1 VLCTRFSRAPAVC
14 DYRKGE
20 MDQQLFEPAMRRSF
34 ELALNGPAHGV
45 NPQVGA
51 VILDEELNII
61 AEGWHE
67 GAGTPHAE
75 VMALSNLSD
84 TYGNNPPAN
93 LTAVVTLEPCNH
105 TGRTG
110 PCSQALIAAGISRV
124 VFASQDPGDISGN
137 GADAL
142 REAGIEVIEGFLS
155 HDADQQLRVWLTAN
169 RNKRTYVTLKWA
181 SSLDGRNAAEDGTS
195 QWISGP
201 ASREHT
207 HITRSQIDA
216 IAVGTGTVLSDDPEL
231 TARRS
236 DGSYF
241 EHQPIRVVIGQ
252 RELPEDRKI
261 FNDKAPTIHLQTRN
275 LEDALADLWA
285 RGIKHLLVEG
295 GPTLASQFE
304 RENLVD
310 EYQIYLAP
318 ALIGGTKTALTDIG
332 VGNIADAHRLEIFEI
347 QQFGND
353 LFLRA
358 RRA

>member
-1 VLCTRFSRAPAVC
+1 
-14 DYRKGE
+14 
-20 MDQQLFEPAMRRSF
+20 
-34 ELALNGPAHGV
+34 
-45 NPQVGA
+45 VGA
-51 VILDEELNII
+51 VILDENLDII
-61 AEGWHE
+61 AEGWHL
-67 GAGTPHAE
+67 GAGTAHAE
-75 VMALSNLSD
+75 VMALRNLSE
-84 TYGNNPPAN
+84 TYGSNPPAN

-137 GADAL
+137 GAEAL
-142 REAGIEVIEGFLS
+142 RDAGIEVIEGLLA
-155 HDADQQLRVWLTAN
+155 HEADHQLRVWLTAN

-201 ASREHT
+201 TSREHT

-216 IAVGTGTVLSDDPEL
+216 IAVGTSTVLADNPEL
-231 TARRS
+231 TARKP

-241 EHQPIRVVIGQ
+241 EHQPIRVVIGE
-252 RELPEDRKI
+252 RDISPEQKI
-261 FNDKAPTIHLQTRN
+261 FNDKAPTVHLRTRN
-275 LEDALADLWA
+275 LGDALADLWA
-285 RGIKHLLVEG
+285 RGVKHLLVEG

-318 ALIGGTKTALTDIG
+318 ALIGGSKTALTDIG
-332 VGNIADAHRLEIFEI
+332 VSNISEAHRLDIFEI
-347 QQFGND
+347 QQLGND

>member
-1 VLCTRFSRAPAVC
+1 
-14 DYRKGE
+14 
-20 MDQQLFEPAMRRSF
+20 MNQQVFEPAMRRSL
-34 ELALNGPAHGV
+34 ELALNGPAQGV

-51 VILDEELNII
+51 VILDEDLNII
-61 AEGWHE
+61 AEGWHQ

-84 TYGNNPPAN
+84 TYGSNPPAN

-124 VFASQDPGDISGN
+124 VFASQDPGDVSGN
-137 GADAL
+137 GSQTLID
-142 REAGIEVIEGFLS
+142 AGIEVISGVLVSE
-155 HDADQQLRVWLTAN
+155 ADRQSRVWLTSN

-181 SSLDGRNAAEDGTS
+181 STLDGRNAADDGTS
-195 QWISGP
+195 QWISDP
-201 ASREHT
+201 LSREHT

-216 IAVGTGTVLSDDPEL
+216 IAVGTGTVMADNPEL

-241 EHQPIRVVIGQ
+241 EHQPIRVVIGE
-252 RELPEDRKI
+252 RELGPDLKI
-261 FNDKAPTIHLQTRN
+261 FNDKALTIHIQTRN
-275 LEDALADLWA
+275 LGDALADLWA
-285 RGIKHLLVEG
+285 RGVKHLLVEG
-295 GPTLASQFE
+295 GPTLASEFE

-318 ALIGGTKTALTDIG
+318 VLLGGSRTALTDIG
-332 VGNIADAHRLEIFEI
+332 VGTIADAHRLDIFEI
-347 QQFGND
+347 EQLGND

>member
-1 VLCTRFSRAPAVC
+1 
-14 DYRKGE
+14 
-20 MDQQLFEPAMRRSF
+20 MNQQAFEPAMRRSL

-51 VILDEELNII
+51 VILDEDLNII
-61 AEGWHE
+61 AEGWHQ

-84 TYGNNPPAN
+84 TYGSNRPAN

-124 VFASQDPGDISGN
+124 VFASQDPGDVSGN
-137 GADAL
+137 GSQTLID
-142 REAGIEVIEGFLS
+142 AGIEVISGVLVSE
-155 HDADQQLRVWLTAN
+155 ADRQSRVWLTSN

-181 SSLDGRNAAEDGTS
+181 STLDGRNAADDGTS

-201 ASREHT
+201 LSREHT

-216 IAVGTGTVLSDDPEL
+216 IAVGTGTVMADNPEL
-231 TARRS
+231 TARRP

-241 EHQPIRVVIGQ
+241 EHQPIRVVIGE
-252 RELPEDRKI
+252 RELSPDLNI
-261 FNDKAPTIHLQTRN
+261 FNDKAPTIHIQTRN
-275 LEDALADLWA
+275 LGDALTDLWA
-285 RGIKHLLVEG
+285 RGVKHLLVEG
-295 GPTLASQFE
+295 GPTLASEFE

-318 ALIGGTKTALTDIG
+318 VLLGGSRTALTDIG
-332 VGNIADAHRLEIFEI
+332 VGTIADAHRLDIFEI
-347 QQFGND
+347 EQLGND

>member
-1 VLCTRFSRAPAVC
+1 
-14 DYRKGE
+14 
-20 MDQQLFEPAMRRSF
+20 MNQQAFEPAMRRSL

-51 VILDEELNII
+51 VILDEDLNII
-61 AEGWHE
+61 AEGWHQ

-75 VMALSNLSD
+75 VVALSNLSE
-84 TYGNNPPAN
+84 TYGSNPPEN

-110 PCSQALIAAGISRV
+110 PCSQALIAAGVSRV
-124 VFASQDPGDISGN
+124 VFASQDPGDVSGN
-137 GADAL
+137 GSQTLIDA
-142 REAGIEVIEGFLS
+142 GVEVISGVLVSE
-155 HDADQQLRVWLTAN
+155 ADRQSRVWLTSN

-181 SSLDGRNAAEDGTS
+181 SSLDGRNAADDGTS

-201 ASREHT
+201 LSREHT

-216 IAVGTGTVLSDDPEL
+216 IAVGTGTVMADNPEL
-231 TARRS
+231 TARRP

-241 EHQPIRVVIGQ
+241 EHQPIRVVIGE
-252 RELPEDRKI
+252 RELSPDSKI
-261 FNDKAPTIHLQTRN
+261 FNDKAPTIHIQTRN
-275 LEDALADLWA
+275 LGDALADLWA
-285 RGIKHLLVEG
+285 RGVKHLLVEG
-295 GPTLASQFE
+295 GPTLASEFE

-318 ALIGGTKTALTDIG
+318 VLLGGSRTALTEIG
-332 VGNIADAHRLEIFEI
+332 VGTIADAHRLDIFEI
-347 QQFGND
+347 EQLGND

>member
-1 VLCTRFSRAPAVC
+1 
-14 DYRKGE
+14 
-20 MDQQLFEPAMRRSF
+20 MNQQVFEPAMRRSL

-51 VILDEELNII
+51 VILDEDLNII
-61 AEGWHE
+61 AEGWHQ

-75 VMALSNLSD
+75 VMALSNLAASFGD
-84 TYGNNPPAN
+84 NPPAN

-124 VFASQDPGDISGN
+124 VFASQDPGDVSGN
-137 GADAL
+137 GSQTLID
-142 REAGIEVIEGFLS
+142 AGIEVISGVLVSE
-155 HDADQQLRVWLTAN
+155 ADRQSRVWLTSN

-181 SSLDGRNAAEDGTS
+181 STLDGRNAADDGTS

-201 ASREHT
+201 LSREHT

-216 IAVGTGTVLSDDPEL
+216 IAVGTGTVMADNPEL
-231 TARRS
+231 TARRP

-241 EHQPIRVVIGQ
+241 EHQPIRVVIGE
-252 RELPEDRKI
+252 RELSPDFEI
-261 FNDKAPTIHLQTRN
+261 FNDKAPTIHIQTRN
-275 LEDALADLWA
+275 LGDALADLWA
-285 RGIKHLLVEG
+285 RGVKHLLVEG
-295 GPTLASQFE
+295 GPTLASEFE

-318 ALIGGTKTALTDIG
+318 VLLGGSRTALTDIG
-332 VGNIADAHRLEIFEI
+332 VGTIADAHRLDIFEI
-347 QQFGND
+347 EQLGND

>member
-1 VLCTRFSRAPAVC
+1 
-14 DYRKGE
+14 
-20 MDQQLFEPAMRRSF
+20 MNQQAFEPAMRRSL

-51 VILDEELNII
+51 VILDENLEII
-61 AEGWHE
+61 AEGWHQ
-67 GAGTPHAE
+67 GAGTAHAE
-75 VMALSNLSD
+75 VMALANLAER
-84 TYGNNPPAN
+84 YGNTPPAN

-124 VFASQDPGDISGN
+124 VYASQDPGDVSGN
-137 GADAL
+137 GSQTL
-142 REAGIEVIEGFLS
+142 RDAGIEVMPGVLVSE
-155 HDADQQLRVWLTAN
+155 ADLQLRVWLTSN
-169 RNKRTYVTLKWA
+169 RNRRTYVTLKWA
-181 SSLDGRNAAEDGTS
+181 SSLDGRNAADDGSS

-201 ASREHT
+201 LSREHT

-216 IAVGTGTVLSDDPEL
+216 IAVGTGTVLADNPEL
-231 TARRS
+231 TARKS

-241 EHQPIRVVIGQ
+241 DHQPIRVVIGE
-252 RELPEDRKI
+252 RDLPADLKI
-261 FNDKAPTIHLQTRN
+261 FNDKAPTIHIETRN
-275 LEDALADLWA
+275 LGDALADLWA
-285 RGIKHLLVEG
+285 RGVKHLLVEG

-318 ALIGGTKTALTDIG
+318 ALLGGSKTALTDIG
-332 VGNIADAHRLEIFEI
+332 VGNINQAHRLEIFEI
-347 QQFGND
+347 EQLGND

>member
-1 VLCTRFSRAPAVC
+1 
-14 DYRKGE
+14 
-20 MDQQLFEPAMRRSF
+20 MNQQAFEPAMRRAL

-61 AEGWHE
+61 SEGWHE

-75 VMALSNLSD
+75 VMALRNLTES
-84 TYGNNPPAN
+84 YGTNPPAN

-110 PCSQALIAAGISRV
+110 PCSQALIAAGIARV
-124 VFASQDPGDISGN
+124 VFASQDPGDVSGN
-137 GADAL
+137 GSQTL
-142 REAGIEVIEGFLS
+142 RDAGIEVISGVLVSE
-155 HDADQQLRVWLTAN
+155 ADQQLRVWLTAN

-181 SSLDGRNAAEDGTS
+181 SSLDGRNAANDGTS

-201 ASREHT
+201 LSREHT

-216 IAVGTGTVLSDDPEL
+216 IAVGTGTVLADNPEL
-231 TARRS
+231 TARKP

-241 EHQPIRVVIGQ
+241 EHQPIRVVIGES
-252 RELPEDRKI
+252 ELSSDLKI
-261 FNDKAPTIHLQTRN
+261 FNDKAPTIHIQTRN
-275 LEDALADLWA
+275 LGDALADLWA
-285 RGIKHLLVEG
+285 RGVKHLLVEG

-318 ALIGGTKTALTDIG
+318 VLLGGSKAALSDIG
-332 VGNIADAHRLEIFEI
+332 VNNIADAHRLEIFQIE
-347 QQFGND
+347 QLGND

>member
-1 VLCTRFSRAPAVC
+1 
-14 DYRKGE
+14 
-20 MDQQLFEPAMRRSF
+20 MNQQVFEPAMRRSL

-51 VILDEELNII
+51 VILDEDLNII
-61 AEGWHE
+61 AEGWHQ

-84 TYGNNPPAN
+84 TYGSNPPAN

-124 VFASQDPGDISGN
+124 VFASQDPGDVSGN
-137 GADAL
+137 GSQTLID
-142 REAGIEVIEGFLS
+142 AGIEVISGVLVSE
-155 HDADQQLRVWLTAN
+155 ADRQSRVWLTSN

-181 SSLDGRNAAEDGTS
+181 STLDGRNAADDGTS

-201 ASREHT
+201 LSREHT

-216 IAVGTGTVLSDDPEL
+216 IAVGTGTVMADNPEL
-231 TARRS
+231 TARRP

-241 EHQPIRVVIGQ
+241 EHQPIRVVIGE
-252 RELPEDRKI
+252 RELSPDLNI
-261 FNDKAPTIHLQTRN
+261 FNDKAPTIHIQTRN
-275 LEDALADLWA
+275 LGDALADLWA
-285 RGIKHLLVEG
+285 RGVKHLLVEG
-295 GPTLASQFE
+295 GPTLASEFE

-318 ALIGGTKTALTDIG
+318 VLLGGSRTALTDIG
-332 VGNIADAHRLEIFEI
+332 VGTIADAHRLDIFEI
-347 QQFGND
+347 EQLGND

>member
-1 VLCTRFSRAPAVC
+1 
-14 DYRKGE
+14 
-20 MDQQLFEPAMRRSF
+20 MNQQAFEPAMRRSL

-51 VILDEELNII
+51 VILDEDLNII
-61 AEGWHE
+61 AEGWHQ

-75 VMALSNLSD
+75 VMALSNLSAS
-84 TYGNNPPAN
+84 YGDNPPKN

-124 VFASQDPGDISGN
+124 VFASQDPGDVSGN
-137 GADAL
+137 GSQTLRDAGL
-142 REAGIEVIEGFLS
+142 EVISGVLVSE
-155 HDADQQLRVWLTAN
+155 ADQQSRVWLTAN

-181 SSLDGRNAAEDGTS
+181 SSLDGRNAADDGSS

-201 ASREHT
+201 LSREHT
-207 HITRSQIDA
+207 HLTRSQIDA
-216 IAVGTGTVLSDDPEL
+216 IAVGTGTVLADNPEL

-241 EHQPIRVVIGQ
+241 EHQPIRVVIGES
-252 RELPEDRKI
+252 ELGADLKI
-261 FNDKAPTIHLQTRN
+261 FNDRAPTLHIQTRN
-275 LEDALADLWA
+275 LGDALADLWA
-285 RGIKHLLVEG
+285 RGVKHLLVEG

-318 ALIGGTKTALTDIG
+318 VLLGGSKTALTDIG
-332 VGNIADAHRLEIFEI
+332 VQSIADAHRLEVFQIE
-347 QQFGND
+347 QLGND

>member
-1 VLCTRFSRAPAVC
+1 
-14 DYRKGE
+14 
-20 MDQQLFEPAMRRSF
+20 MNQQVFEPAMRRSL

-51 VILDEELNII
+51 VILDEDLNII
-61 AEGWHE
+61 AEGWHQ

-84 TYGNNPPAN
+84 TYGSNPPTN

-124 VFASQDPGDISGN
+124 VFASQDPGDVSGN
-137 GADAL
+137 GSQTLIDAGVEVVSGVLVAEAD
-142 REAGIEVIEGFLS
+142 RQS
-155 HDADQQLRVWLTAN
+155 RVWLTSN

-181 SSLDGRNAAEDGTS
+181 STLDGRNAADDGTS

-201 ASREHT
+201 LSREHT
-207 HITRSQIDA
+207 HVTRSQIDA
-216 IAVGTGTVLSDDPEL
+216 IAVGTGTVMADNPEL

-241 EHQPIRVVIGQ
+241 EHQPIRVVIGE
-252 RELPEDRKI
+252 RELSPDLKI
-261 FNDKAPTIHLQTRN
+261 FNDKAPTIHIQTRN
-275 LEDALADLWA
+275 LGDALADLWA
-285 RGIKHLLVEG
+285 RGVKHLLVEG
-295 GPTLASQFE
+295 GPTLASEFE

-318 ALIGGTKTALTDIG
+318 VLLGGSRTALTDIG
-332 VGNIADAHRLEIFEI
+332 VGTIADAHRLDIFEI
-347 QQFGND
+347 EQLGND

>member
-1 VLCTRFSRAPAVC
+1 
-14 DYRKGE
+14 
-20 MDQQLFEPAMRRSF
+20 MNQQVFEPAMRRSL

-51 VILDEELNII
+51 VILDEDLNII
-61 AEGWHE
+61 AEGWHQ

-84 TYGNNPPAN
+84 TYGSNPPAN

-110 PCSQALIAAGISRV
+110 PCSQALIAAGVSRV
-124 VFASQDPGDISGN
+124 VFASQDPGDVSGN
-137 GADAL
+137 GSQTLIDA
-142 REAGIEVIEGFLS
+142 GVEVISGVLVSE
-155 HDADQQLRVWLTAN
+155 ADRQSRVWLTSN

-181 SSLDGRNAAEDGTS
+181 SSLDGRNAADDGTS

-201 ASREHT
+201 LSREHT

-216 IAVGTGTVLSDDPEL
+216 IAVGTGTVMADNPEL
-231 TARRS
+231 TARRP

-241 EHQPIRVVIGQ
+241 EHQPIRVVIGE
-252 RELPEDRKI
+252 RELSPDSKI
-261 FNDKAPTIHLQTRN
+261 FNDKAPTIHIQTRN
-275 LEDALADLWA
+275 LGDALADLWA
-285 RGIKHLLVEG
+285 RGVKHLLVEG
-295 GPTLASQFE
+295 GPTLASEFE

-318 ALIGGTKTALTDIG
+318 VLLGGSRTALTDIG
-332 VGNIADAHRLEIFEI
+332 VGTIADAHRLDIFEI
-347 QQFGND
+347 EQLGND

>member
-1 VLCTRFSRAPAVC
+1 
-14 DYRKGE
+14 
-20 MDQQLFEPAMRRSF
+20 MNQQAFEPAMRRSL

-51 VILDEELNII
+51 VILDEDLNII
-61 AEGWHE
+61 AEGWHQ

-75 VMALSNLSD
+75 VMALSNLTAS
-84 TYGNNPPAN
+84 YGDNPPKN

-124 VFASQDPGDISGN
+124 VFASQDPGDVSGN
-137 GADAL
+137 GSQTLRDAGL
-142 REAGIEVIEGFLS
+142 EVISGVLVSE
-155 HDADQQLRVWLTAN
+155 ADQQSRVWLTAN

-181 SSLDGRNAAEDGTS
+181 SSLDGRNAANDGSS

-201 ASREHT
+201 LSREHT
-207 HITRSQIDA
+207 HLTRSQIDA
-216 IAVGTGTVLSDDPEL
+216 IAVGTGTVLADNPEL

-241 EHQPIRVVIGQ
+241 EHQPIRVVIGES
-252 RELPEDRKI
+252 ELGADLKI
-261 FNDKAPTIHLQTRN
+261 FNDRAPALHIQTRN
-275 LEDALADLWA
+275 LGDALADLWA
-285 RGIKHLLVEG
+285 RGVKHLLVEG

-318 ALIGGTKTALTDIG
+318 VLLGGSKTALTDIG
-332 VGNIADAHRLEIFEI
+332 VQSIADAHRLEVFQIE
-347 QQFGND
+347 QLGND

>member
-1 VLCTRFSRAPAVC
+1 
-14 DYRKGE
+14 
-20 MDQQLFEPAMRRSF
+20 MRRSL

-51 VILDEELNII
+51 VILDENLNII
-61 AEGWHE
+61 AEGWHQ

-75 VMALSNLSD
+75 VMALSKLASSF
-84 TYGNNPPAN
+84 GANPPAN

-124 VFASQDPGDISGN
+124 VFASQDPGDVSGN
-137 GADAL
+137 GSQTL
-142 REAGIEVIEGFLS
+142 RDAGIEVISGVLASE
-155 HDADQQLRVWLTAN
+155 ADRQSRVWLTSN

-201 ASREHT
+201 LSREHT
-207 HITRSQIDA
+207 HVTRSQIDA
-216 IAVGTGTVLSDDPEL
+216 IAVGTGTVLADNPEL
-231 TARRS
+231 TARRP
-236 DGSYF
+236 DGTYF
-241 EHQPIRVVIGQ
+241 EHQPIRVVIGE
-252 RELPEDRKI
+252 RELGADLKI
-261 FNDKAPTIHLQTRN
+261 FNDKAPTIHIQTRN
-275 LEDALADLWA
+275 LGDALADLWA
-285 RGIKHLLVEG
+285 RGVKHLLVEG

-318 ALIGGTKTALTDIG
+318 VLLGGAKTALSDIG
-332 VGNIADAHRLEIFEI
+332 VGTIADAHRLDIFEI
-347 QQFGND
+347 EQLGND

>member
-1 VLCTRFSRAPAVC
+1 
-14 DYRKGE
+14 
-20 MDQQLFEPAMRRSF
+20 MNQQVFEPAMRRSL

-51 VILDEELNII
+51 VILDEDLNII
-61 AEGWHE
+61 AEGWHQ

-84 TYGNNPPAN
+84 TYGSNPPAN

-124 VFASQDPGDISGN
+124 VFASQDPGDVSGN
-137 GADAL
+137 GSQTLID
-142 REAGIEVIEGFLS
+142 AGIEVISGVLVSE
-155 HDADQQLRVWLTAN
+155 ADRQSRVWLTSN

-181 SSLDGRNAAEDGTS
+181 STLDGRNAADDGTS

-201 ASREHT
+201 LSREHT

-216 IAVGTGTVLSDDPEL
+216 IAVGTGTVMADNPEL

-241 EHQPIRVVIGQ
+241 EHQPIRVVIGE
-252 RELPEDRKI
+252 RELGPDLKI
-261 FNDKAPTIHLQTRN
+261 FNDKAPTIHIQTRN
-275 LEDALADLWA
+275 LGDALADLWA
-285 RGIKHLLVEG
+285 RGVKHLLVEG
-295 GPTLASQFE
+295 GPTLASEFE

-318 ALIGGTKTALTDIG
+318 VLLGGSRTALTDIG
-332 VGNIADAHRLEIFEI
+332 VGTIADAHRLDIFEI
-347 QQFGND
+347 EQLGND

>member
-1 VLCTRFSRAPAVC
+1 
-14 DYRKGE
+14 
-20 MDQQLFEPAMRRSF
+20 MNQQVFGPAMRRAL

-51 VILDEELNII
+51 VILDEDLNII
-61 AEGWHE
+61 AEGWHQ

-75 VMALSNLSD
+75 VMALSNLREA
-84 TYGNNPPAN
+84 YGDNPPAN

-110 PCSQALIAAGISRV
+110 PCSQALIVAGMARV
-124 VFASQDPGDISGN
+124 VYASEDPGDISGN
-137 GADAL
+137 GADSL
-142 REAGIEVIEGFLS
+142 RDAGIEVVSGFLS
-155 HDADQQLRVWLTAN
+155 HEADHQLRVWLTAN

-201 ASREHT
+201 VSREHT

-216 IAVGTGTVLSDDPEL
+216 IAVGTGTVMADNPEL
-231 TARRS
+231 TARKS
-236 DGSYF
+236 DGNYF

-252 RELPEDRKI
+252 RELGTDLKI

-275 LEDALADLWA
+275 LGDALTDLWA
-285 RGIKHLLVEG
+285 RGVKHLLVEG

-304 RENLVD
+304 SENLVD

-318 ALIGGTKTALTDIG
+318 ALIGGSKTALTDIG
-332 VGNIADAHRLEIFEI
+332 VSNIAEAHRLEIFEI
-347 QQFGND
+347 QQLGND

>member
-1 VLCTRFSRAPAVC
+1 
-14 DYRKGE
+14 
-20 MDQQLFEPAMRRSF
+20 MNQQVFEPAMRRSL

-51 VILDEELNII
+51 VILDEDLNII
-61 AEGWHE
+61 AEGWHQ

-75 VMALSNLSD
+75 VMALRNLSD
-84 TYGNNPPAN
+84 TYGSNPPAS

-124 VFASQDPGDISGN
+124 VYASQDPGDISGN
-137 GADAL
+137 GADSL
-142 REAGIEVIEGFLS
+142 REAGVEVISGLLS
-155 HDADQQLRVWLTAN
+155 HEADLQLRVWLTAN

-216 IAVGTGTVLSDDPEL
+216 IAVGTGTVLADNPEL
-231 TARRS
+231 TARKS

-252 RELPEDRKI
+252 SELPSDSKI
-261 FNDKAPTIHLQTRN
+261 FNDKAPAIHLQTRN
-275 LEDALADLWA
+275 LEDALTDLWA
-285 RGIKHLLVEG
+285 RGVKHLLVEG

-318 ALIGGTKTALTDIG
+318 ALIGGSKTALTDIG
-332 VGNIADAHRLEIFEI
+332 VGNISEAHRLEIFEI
-347 QQFGND
+347 QQLGND
-353 LFLRA
+353 LFLKA

>member
-1 VLCTRFSRAPAVC
+1 
-14 DYRKGE
+14 
-20 MDQQLFEPAMRRSF
+20 MNQQAFEPAMRRSL

-51 VILDEELNII
+51 VILDEDLNII
-61 AEGWHE
+61 AEGWHQ

-75 VMALSNLSD
+75 VMALSNLSEI
-84 TYGNNPPAN
+84 YGSNPPAN

-124 VFASQDPGDISGN
+124 VFASQDPGDVSGN
-137 GADAL
+137 GSQTLIDA
-142 REAGIEVIEGFLS
+142 GVEVISGVLVSE
-155 HDADQQLRVWLTAN
+155 ADRQSRVWLTSN
-169 RNKRTYVTLKWA
+169 RNRRTYVTLKWA
-181 SSLDGRNAAEDGTS
+181 SSLDGRNAADDGTS

-201 ASREHT
+201 LSREHT

-216 IAVGTGTVLSDDPEL
+216 IAVGTGTVMADNPEL
-231 TARRS
+231 TARRP
-236 DGSYF
+236 DGTYF
-241 EHQPIRVVIGQ
+241 EHQPIRVVIGE
-252 RELPEDRKI
+252 RELSPDSKI
-261 FNDKAPTIHLQTRN
+261 FNDKAPTIHIQTRN
-275 LEDALADLWA
+275 LGDALADLWA
-285 RGIKHLLVEG
+285 RGVKHLLVEG

-304 RENLVD
+304 REQLVD

-318 ALIGGTKTALTDIG
+318 VLLGGSRTALTDIG
-332 VGNIADAHRLEIFEI
+332 VGTIADAHRLDIFEI
-347 QQFGND
+347 EQLGND